1 MMRVKL
7 GVVGTQQDAARVY
20 SAVVRLCRGECCPFN
35 PVEALLLKEG
45 LQAMSDLLDSKGTP
59 PEQQLQMG
67 PAQAVMDR
75 RVGVLYASSSQF

>member
-1 MMRVKL
+1 MRT
-7 GVVGTQQDAARVY
+7 GV
-20 SAVVRLCRGECCPFN
+20 LPLHLFN

-59 PEQQLQMG
+59 PEQQLQMR

-75 RVGVLYASSSQF
+75 RVGFCKTQVQLYASSSQF